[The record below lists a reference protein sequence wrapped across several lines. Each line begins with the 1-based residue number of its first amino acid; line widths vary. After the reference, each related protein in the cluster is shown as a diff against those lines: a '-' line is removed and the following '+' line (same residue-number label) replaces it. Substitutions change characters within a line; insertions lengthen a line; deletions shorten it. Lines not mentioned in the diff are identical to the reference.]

1 MPDVNRGDRPLSPFM
16 IGQYYKPQLTSISS
30 IMVRITGIALL
41 GFSVLIV
48 WWLLAAATS
57 QGSFAFIDGIL
68 RSFIGDILMLGAV
81 WALVY
86 HALGR
91 LRHVIWDFG
100 HALEVEASELMAKG
114 MFAGATVLTVLVA
127 ILGLGGV
134 L

>member
-41 GFSVLIV
+41 AFAILIV

-57 QGSFAFIDGIL
+57 QGAFAFIDGIL
-68 RSFIGDILMLGAV
+68 RSFIGDILMLGAT
-81 WALVY
+81 WALFY
-86 HALGR
+86 HTLGR

-100 HALEVEASELMAKG
+100 HGLEVETSELMAKG
-114 MFAGATVLTVLVA
+114 MFGLATILTVLVA